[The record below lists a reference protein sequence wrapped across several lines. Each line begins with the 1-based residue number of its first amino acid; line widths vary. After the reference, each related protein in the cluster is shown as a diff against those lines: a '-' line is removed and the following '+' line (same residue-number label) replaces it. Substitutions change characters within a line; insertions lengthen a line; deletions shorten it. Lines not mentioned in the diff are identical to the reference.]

1 MLEYGRYGKGTT
13 ILGELQEGWGDK
25 EKGECAG
32 LRVSRDMSDLHEAC
46 RLGDLSLV
54 QRFLLDPTA
63 SINSPDSK
71 QGWTPLYRAV
81 ICAHLP
87 VVSLLL
93 RMGADP
99 NIQHA
104 LGETALHHAAESGYV
119 DIARTLLGAGADPN
133 IQQSDGDTALHK
145 AVLRGD
151 FLLASLLLETRANPN
166 LSNHTVEAR

>member
-1 MLEYGRYGKGTT
+1 M
-13 ILGELQEGWGDK
+13 GELQEGWGDK